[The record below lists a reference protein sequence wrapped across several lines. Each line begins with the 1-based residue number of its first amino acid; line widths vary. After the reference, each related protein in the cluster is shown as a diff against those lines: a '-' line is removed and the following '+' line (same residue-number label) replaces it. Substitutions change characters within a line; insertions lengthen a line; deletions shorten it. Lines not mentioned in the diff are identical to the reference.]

1 MLSCITFHNFFLQ
14 GNQCVRGRNIEID
27 KVEVTRI
34 EVKIFLS
41 QTFKKIIF
49 QVTVLVA
56 KKCYVSFSFV
66 DATSICESIYF
77 HLGT

>member
-1 MLSCITFHNFFLQ
+1 MFLQ

-27 KVEVTRI
+27 KVEVARI
-34 EVKIFLS
+34 EVKNFLS
-41 QTFKKIIF
+41 QTFKKYIF
-49 QVTVLVA
+49 QVAFLVA
-56 KKCYVSFSFV
+56 KTYYVSFSFV

>member
-1 MLSCITFHNFFLQ
+1 MLSCITFHKFFLQ
-14 GNQCVRGRNIEID
+14 GNQCVRGRNIEIN

-34 EVKIFLS
+34 EVKNFLS

-56 KKCYVSFSFV
+56 KNYYVSFSFV

-77 HLGT
+77 HLET